1 MILKIGTDDIEYQ
14 QLDNQLWICL
24 SDIVSKIIESKNPK
38 DYMYKIKNKQKIN
51 KKFYIPL
58 HQMKEILEKSKKL
71 KTRLLYY
78 ELCKLENTSQK
89 NNTDEIT
96 THYEESE
103 IKDLEPLED
112 IVEDTKSFPSELKDT
127 FLDIQNNYF
136 KYKGKDVLIIVV
148 NGVAWFKGKDV
159 DDLLEFNKPS
169 DAILYNVSNNDKIPF
184 SELGIQL
191 DVKIP
196 KQDPQTI
203 FINKKGIQSLFLR
216 TRKPIDSELYE
227 AFGIHPLNQKWICK
241 EANYLNK
248 LIKIFGKYHTYQL
261 QYSIDNYKVDLYFDK
276 LNLVIECDEFGHSHY
291 DDENEKQRQLYIEN
305 KLKCK
310 FIRFNPDVLNFDFTD
325 IILQIYDYIKTLDTE
340 LIELEEN
347 LGEETFI
354 NIEGMYDLIMSSRK
368 PEAKMFRRWL
378 SHQVLPSLNKFG
390 SFSLSKKYG
399 NFYDTEDLF
408 EYQNQNVFY
417 VAYIGAPQNEPLFKF
432 GISFDYYRREYK
444 EHKKTF
450 STFDLIYLR
459 RTDNNRQIEDLFK
472 KECHAKE
479 IYRKL
484 EINDK
489 QYTEIFTINEIQ
501 TFDRIRVI
509 LDKLIEHNPTK
520 EIEKRDKKIQ
530 DLENEKQILETKL
543 QEKEELVIE
552 LKKDKSW
559 LQSLLDKLKII

>member
-51 KKFYIPL
+51 DKLYIPL

-71 KTRLLYY
+71 KTRPLYY
-78 ELCKLENTSQK
+78 ELCKLENTPQK
-89 NNTDEIT
+89 NNTDEII

-103 IKDLEPLED
+103 IKDLEPLKE
-112 IVEDTKSFPSELKDT
+112 IIEDTQSFPSELKYT

-159 DDLLEFNKPS
+159 ADLLELKDTGMS
-169 DAILYNVSNNDKIPF
+169 
-184 SELGIQL
+184 
-191 DVKIP
+191 
-196 KQDPQTI
+196 
-203 FINKKGIQSLFLR
+203 INHQ
-216 TRKPIDSELYE
+216 
-227 AFGIHPLNQKWICK
+227 
-241 EANYLNK
+241 
-248 LIKIFGKYHTYQL
+248 
-261 QYSIDNYKVDLYFDK
+261 V
-276 LNLVIECDEFGHSHY
+276 SHY
-291 DDENEKQRQLYIEN
+291 DKKSFSDFCID
-305 KLKCK
+305 LKSGYK
-310 FIRFNPDVLNFDFTD
+310 EDP
-325 IILQIYDYIKTLDTE
+325 KT
-340 LIELEEN
+340 I
-347 LGEETFI
+347 FI

-368 PEAKMFRRWL
+368 PEAKIFRKWL

-459 RTDNNRQIEDLFK
+459 KTDNNRQIEDLFK

-559 LQSLLDKLKII
+559 LQSCLLDKLKIM